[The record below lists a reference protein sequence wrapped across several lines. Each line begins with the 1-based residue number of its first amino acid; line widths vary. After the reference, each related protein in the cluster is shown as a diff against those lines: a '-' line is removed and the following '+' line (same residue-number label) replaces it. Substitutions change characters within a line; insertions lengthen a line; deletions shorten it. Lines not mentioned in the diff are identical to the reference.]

1 MKIAV
6 NWFKYKLCPKS
17 FVTFERS
24 PKPSDYTSSLWH
36 MKVTQLCTT
45 LCDPMDHT
53 VHGILQARI
62 LEWVAFSFSRGS
74 SQPRDQTWGSH
85 IAGGFL
91 LPDKPQEK
99 PTRVFPGGSDS
110 KSNCLQGQRPTFNPW
125 VGKIPWRRKRPPTP
139 VLLPWKSHGQR
150 SLVGYSP
157 WGHKESDMTEQLHFH
172 LPLCGTR
179 ELGWIS

>member
-6 NWFKYKLCPKS
+6 NWFKYKLCPQELCE
-17 FVTFERS
+17 FWEVTKTFRLHFLSVAHES
-24 PKPSDYTSSLWH
+24 HSVVW
-36 MKVTQLCTT
+36 

-53 VHGILQARI
+53 VHGILQVRI

-85 IAGGFL
+85 IAGGFF

-99 PTRVFPGGSDS
+99 PTRVFPGGSDG

-157 WGHKESDMTEQLHFH
+157 WGHKESDTTEQLHFH